1 MAEYVPLF
9 TPGSAVTYT
18 AQSDVIGGRLV
29 DIVGD
34 RAVAHA
40 AADSTK
46 TVGVAGFDAAAGDPV
61 TVYSGGVQRPTAAA
75 AIDAGD
81 RVYAAAGGKVSAEGT
96 NPIGL
101 ALTAAAAGATVQ
113 TKFDR

>member
-29 DIVGD
+29 EIVGD

-40 AADSTK
+40 AADSAK
-46 TVGVAGFDAAAGDPV
+46 VVGVAGFDAAAGEPV
-61 TVYSGGVQRPTAAA
+61 TVYSGGVQRPTAAS

-81 RVYAAAGGKVSAEGT
+81 RVSAAADGKAATGDT
-96 NPIGL
+96 NPIGI
-101 ALTAAAAGATVQ
+101 ALAAAAADAPVQ